1 MGLNVTPEVIKVS
14 KNLCKF
20 CNFIF
25 LDKIPRK
32 FHKKEKCGVSFKFL
46 EVSSVENTFK
56 ISIYYILKFSFFK
69 KATKFETMFHLI
81 WRLLRKCQIKWK
93 MVSNCC
99 GLFRMSEL
107 YKWSFVWV
115 VKAMIIKKNSNLTF
129 VTF

>member
-1 MGLNVTPEVIKVS
+1 MRKWAQNITPEVIKVS

-56 ISIYYILKFSFFK
+56 LSIYYILQLILCLNCKGYDYK
-69 KATKFETMFHLI
+69 K
-81 WRLLRKCQIKWK
+81 
-93 MVSNCC
+93 VSNQ
-99 GLFRMSEL
+99 
-107 YKWSFVWV
+107 
-115 VKAMIIKKNSNLTF
+115 TF
-129 VTF
+129 VAF